1 LDFIFFF
8 FFFFFSDCIYKSNKE
23 SAQKLSFHLRAF
35 VAEKSSEVESRV
47 ISCGFLALITRSF
60 TILPANE
67 LIETRCSEL
76 PA

>member
-1 LDFIFFF
+1 VDFNFFLIAF
-8 FFFFFSDCIYKSNKE
+8 KSNGE

-35 VAEKSSEVESRV
+35 VAEKSSEVEKRV

-60 TILPANE
+60 TILLANE
-67 LIETRCSEL
+67 LIEIHCFGL